1 MKLQLISRVRG
12 PFFRSLYLHFR
23 KDTVPVLKQ
32 WAAKW
37 ISTSRGKAICFTE
50 AMTIILKML
59 QRIWI
64 LEGLRDNEIPS
75 KFYQWYFVRL
85 NAYIWVSGIKCL
97 GFLENIVH
105 EKKKI
110 TCSGQKHWKRQ
121 QSCHI
126 WKSYPWF
133 LLSKFQTFCD
143 ESYPETVK
151 ISTYNLKRPFKMENT
166 EVVWWSILFSNAGF
180 GICCL
185 SLKLFC
191 VREAITAEHTRSV
204 SPGFSM
210 SNQLSL
216 WGRII

>member
-37 ISTSRGKAICFTE
+37 ISTSRGKAICFSE

-75 KFYQWYFVRL
+75 NFYQWYFVKL
-85 NAYIWVSGIKCL
+85 NAYIWVSGIKWKTL
-97 GFLENIVH
+97 YMKKRRALALAKNIERGNSPVISENPH
-105 EKKKI
+105 
-110 TCSGQKHWKRQ
+110 
-121 QSCHI
+121 
-126 WKSYPWF
+126 PWF
-133 LLSKFQTFCD
+133 LHSKFQTFCD

-151 ISTYNLKRPFKMENT
+151 ISLYNLKRPFKMENT
-166 EVVWWSILFSNAGF
+166 EVIWWSILFSNAGF

-191 VREAITAEHTRSV
+191 VREVITAEHTRSV
-204 SPGFSM
+204 SPGFRM
-210 SNQLSL
+210 SNQLPL